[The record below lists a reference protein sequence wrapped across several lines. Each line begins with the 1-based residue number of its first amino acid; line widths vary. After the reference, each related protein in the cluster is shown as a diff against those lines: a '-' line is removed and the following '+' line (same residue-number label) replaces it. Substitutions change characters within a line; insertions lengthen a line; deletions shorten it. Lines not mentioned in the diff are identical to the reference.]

1 MSTSPLRAIVDLLR
15 NDPVVVHAVGEVV
28 VYGQTVP
35 AITGEIDGEWAK
47 LMPRRVVLV
56 REAGG
61 LPRDDVGPL
70 SWPRFDIRCYGGGA
84 LDASNL
90 SHQIFG
96 RLFGKVNRASG
107 VVAITLTGGPDSGRE
122 SASGWAWTDRTY
134 EVLAVATGAP

>member
-1 MSTSPLRAIVDLLR
+1 MSTSPLKAIVDLLR
-15 NDPVVVHAVGEVV
+15 NDPVVVHAVGVVV

-47 LMPRRVVLV
+47 LMPRRIVLV

-96 RLFGKVNRASG
+96 RLFGKVNRATG
-107 VVAITLTGGPDSGRE
+107 VVSITLSSGPTGGRE
-122 SASGWAWTDRTY
+122 SRTGWPFCDRSY
-134 EVLAVATGAP
+134 QLLADATGTP